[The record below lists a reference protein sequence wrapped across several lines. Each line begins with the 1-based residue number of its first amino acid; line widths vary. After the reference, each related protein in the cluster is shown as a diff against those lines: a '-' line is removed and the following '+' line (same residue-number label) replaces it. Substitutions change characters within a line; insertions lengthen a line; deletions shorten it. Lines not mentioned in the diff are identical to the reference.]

1 MILAAVI
8 IWLLA
13 LPILEVCFILVMKM
27 KDADITGPL
36 YVPAYAFY
44 LCAYAWDI
52 ICNLFVVPVIFI
64 EFPHEFTVS
73 ARLQRLIDSGS
84 GWRRN
89 LALWFAVKLLNP
101 FSNPPHIRVTAK

>member
-1 MILAAVI
+1 MILTAVV

-13 LPILEVCFILVMKM
+13 LPILEVCFILVMKI
-27 KDADITGPL
+27 KDANLTGPL
-36 YVPAYAFY
+36 YIIAYAFY

-52 ICNLFVVPVIFI
+52 VCNLLVVPVIFM
-64 EFPHEFTVS
+64 EFPREFTVS
-73 ARLQRLIDSGS
+73 ARLQRLIDGSS